1 MPLQLYRLTAICAI
15 RTSPQN
21 RYISCKWLKCTSCI
35 MTTCTS
41 RYSRIDRLNYDV
53 TWTRLPVQLYWLMLL
68 SLVLCEYSKFRI
80 ESNSYLLFDSIRN
93 WRKYSK
99 FSNTYLTVISQATET
114 RFVCTLPAVAA
125 VLTCHW
131 SQCCA
136 APACV
141 RAPTPPTPL
150 TTARELLQAPV
161 STVTDRVITPLG
173 KCRARPV
180 ERWTFCQYCY
190 GFNFNTDTCC
200 I

>member
-80 ESNSYLLFDSIRN
+80 ESNSYLLFDSIRKFETDAN
-93 WRKYSK
+93 IRNFRILIWLWSARRLRRALFVLCQPWLLYSP
-99 FSNTYLTVISQATET
+99 VIEAS
-114 RFVCTLPAVAA
+114 
-125 VLTCHW
+125 
-131 SQCCA
+131 A
-136 APACV
+136 APRQRVCV
-141 RAPTPPTPL
+141 HPPLPL
-150 TTARELLQAPV
+150 LWPPHGSCWRRQ
-161 STVTDRVITPLG
+161 S
-173 KCRARPV
+173 RP
-180 ERWTFCQYCY
+180 WL
-190 GFNFNTDTCC
+190 
-200 I
+200 IAL